1 MEGPGFRQKTG
12 KKVWEG
18 PWLGTVV
25 QNIGKPETHSIPDG
39 HGILGH
45 RPLPFRPSVRRVT
58 LLWTLSKPG
67 FPAQLVNLPTPN
79 MCMHA
84 CTHMHTHTHTHTE
97 PDFSTQ
103 PGRPGERQPWPLL
116 LLNPMGGCPGA
127 GEQPPNS
134 SSPSRLLR
142 LMDSTRPCKDRPRP
156 LPPSIFCSGHLG
168 LLS

>member
-1 MEGPGFRQKTG
+1 MASKVEGPGFRQKTG

-25 QNIGKPETHSIPDG
+25 QNIGKPETHSIPGG

-67 FPAQLVNLPTPN
+67 FPAPLVNLPTPN

-84 CTHMHTHTHTHTE
+84 CTHMHTHTHTQSPILAHSQE
-97 PDFSTQ
+97 DQ
-103 PGRPGERQPWPLL
+103 ERGSLGPF
-116 LLNPMGGCPGA
+116 
-127 GEQPPNS
+127 
-134 SSPSRLLR
+134 
-142 LMDSTRPCKDRPRP
+142 
-156 LPPSIFCSGHLG
+156 FCSIPWVGAQGLG
-168 LLS
+168 SSLLIPPHPPDS